1 MADDAR
7 DADVRELLRIDAEWY
22 EAYPSRDTAIID
34 RIMAED
40 FFDSLY
46 DDGSFADNRES
57 EIRFVGEFVP
67 DLEGL
72 DFEFVKA
79 EVWGDAALVLA
90 RIAPRY
96 KDGREPN
103 VNMSAH
109 YYVRQEDGGW
119 RQVFGQDTTIVS
131 P

>member
-1 MADDAR
+1 MADDTR
-7 DADVRELLRIDAEWY
+7 DADVQELLRIDAEWY
-22 EAYPSRDTAIID
+22 GAYPPRDTDTID
-34 RIMAED
+34 RIVADD
-40 FFDSLY
+40 FFGSLY

-72 DFEFVKA
+72 DFEVVKVQ
-79 EVWGDAALVLA
+79 VWGDSALVLSKLM
-90 RIAPRY
+90 PRY

-109 YYVRQEDGGW
+109 YYVKRDGNW
-119 RQVFGQDTTIVS
+119 RQVFGQDTTIAT